1 MSVPSL
7 TWKIIYFPILI
18 IIDTILYLI
27 PIFTLCIIP
36 NFIITLI
43 WYLPSIC
50 QLYSFIITEKE
61 FDLRIRIYLFIFSPL
76 IIVSYIQLCVI
87 IFIGYGI
94 FITLIYRL
102 FLIFLRPEYP
112 LYSLS
117 LTAAS
122 ICLIYQYFYNN
133 SINPITINELLINS
147 LLYEIFEQISQ
158 FIKNCWNFNKIK
170 FSKKIQ
176 KIQKYKLFI
185 IEFIFLKLIIFI
197 DSITITLFLTFFIGP
212 FIMIVAI
219 IMIII
224 NLFIGPI
231 QITFDKFYF
240 IFQKSSS
247 LK

>member
-7 TWKIIYFPILI
+7 TWKTIYFPILI

-43 WYLPSIC
+43 WYLPSIY
-50 QLYSFIITEKE
+50 QLYFVTEKE
-61 FDLRIRIYLFIFSPL
+61 FDLRIRIYLFIFLSL

-102 FLIFLRPEYP
+102 FIIFLRPEYP

-133 SINPITINELLINS
+133 SITNPITINELLINS
-147 LLYEIFEQISQ
+147 LLY
-158 FIKNCWNFNKIK
+158 
-170 FSKKIQ
+170 
-176 KIQKYKLFI
+176 
-185 IEFIFLKLIIFI
+185 
-197 DSITITLFLTFFIGP
+197 
-212 FIMIVAI
+212 
-219 IMIII
+219 
-224 NLFIGPI
+224 
-231 QITFDKFYF
+231 
-240 IFQKSSS
+240 
-247 LK
+247 